1 MLVYNI
7 RKAANSGFEELYDL
21 KILYGYTCKL
31 RYLPFVCGHWSHT
44 KDFKAVCKAKAVS
57 SFSFILRPPTAWV
70 LVWNRGLSQRAPHSA
85 IKPSTR
91 LLNNQIHK
99 AKWKLDTT
107 LHKTVLLSEAKIET
121 ITNLMTSAIIP
132 PITSGSSQEMI
143 HYDWQV
149 QVLPLNFQTRHKW
162 TCKLF
167 FFFKFMP
174 KYRIHII

>member
-1 MLVYNI
+1 MTSKSYMDIHVNYPI
-7 RKAANSGFEELYDL
+7 CHSYVVIGVTQKTS
-21 KILYGYTCKL
+21 KL
-31 RYLPFVCGHWSHT
+31 FARQRH
-44 KDFKAVCKAKAVS
+44 AVS

-70 LVWNRGLSQRAPHSA
+70 FVWNRGLSQRAPRSA

-121 ITNLMTSAIIP
+121 IANLMTSAIIP

-143 HYDWQV
+143 HYDWQI

-167 FFFKFMP
+167 FFKFVP
-174 KYRIHII
+174 KYRIRII

>member
-31 RYLPFVCGHWSHT
+31 PYLPFVCGHWSHT

-57 SFSFILRPPTAWV
+57 SFTPTAWV
-70 LVWNRGLSQRAPHSA
+70 LVWNRGLSQWAPHSTV
-85 IKPSTR
+85 KPSTR

-167 FFFKFMP
+167 FFLSLCLNIV
-174 KYRIHII
+174 YA

>member
-31 RYLPFVCGHWSHT
+31 PYLPFVCGHWSHT

-57 SFSFILRPPTAWV
+57 SFTPTAWV
-70 LVWNRGLSQRAPHSA
+70 LVWNRGLSQRAPRSA
-85 IKPSTR
+85 VKPSTR

-121 ITNLMTSAIIP
+121 ITNLMTSAIFP
-132 PITSGSSQEMI
+132 LSLVE
-143 HYDWQV
+143 
-149 QVLPLNFQTRHKW
+149 VLKRWSIMTDKYKFCHSIFRQGINGHAS
-162 TCKLF
+162 CF
-167 FFFKFMP
+167 FF
-174 KYRIHII
+174 